1 MHDIVIVGGGPGGYA
16 AALYA
21 ENFGLSV
28 ALIDEER
35 PGGTCLIRGCIP
47 AKQWLYIAEV
57 FSTVSHAA
65 EFGVVTEQPTLDWEA
80 ALARKTQTVEGL
92 VRGLGGLLKKK
103 GVEVITGYGRLA
115 GPGKVEVETDEGKN
129 TIEGRAVILASGSY
143 SRTIPGYDFDGEKIV
158 SSDHALDWPQR
169 PNRVA
174 IVGGGVIGCEFAS
187 FLVDVGTEVHVF
199 EVMDQ
204 IIPGSD
210 AEASKQL
217 QRQLQKRGV
226 KFHIGV
232 GVDAPKVGETVVVPF
247 GDDSVEVDVV
257 LVSVGRGPRTDDV
270 GLDTVSA
277 KLDRGFVEVDLNTM
291 QTAQPG
297 LYAVGDIVAGTPQLA
312 HVGFAEGIAAVTHIG
327 TGKARAGQLSGHP
340 QGHLHPS
347 RSGRGRSD
355 RGPSRRARVGGGV
368 GEARIQRR
376 GPGDH
381 HRRQPGFRQG
391 DLGEGR
397 PHRGGCRRRPAG
409 GRVDSRTHVFSGL
422 GGSARRGGRL
432 HPCPPELVRSGR
444 RDTHVRRRPQ
454 SSLRGA
460 TLATTVSMPQLGETV
475 TEGTILRWAKQVG
488 DTIAE
493 DEVLVEISTD
503 KVDTEVPS
511 PAAGTILEIL
521 VNEGDT
527 VSVGTP
533 MVVIGAEGEAAPS
546 AEEKPAE
553 PETPE
558 ETPAAEEKPA
568 EPEPTG
574 RGAEARRACPG
585 RESSGRG
592 REGCRAGPGRGG
604 EGARAF

>member
-115 GPGKVEVETDEGKN
+115 GPGKVEVEMDEGKN

-277 KLDRGFVEVDLNTM
+277 KLDRGFVEVDLDTM

-327 TGKARAGQLSGHP
+327 TGETRAVNYQAIPRVTYTHP
-340 QGHLHPS
+340 EVAEVGLTEAQAAERGLEVVSAKHAFNGVGRAIIIGDNQGFAKVISEKDGPIVGAAVVGPQAGELIHELMYSVGWEALPDEAAAFIHAHPS
-347 RSGRGRSD
+347 LSEVVGETLMSAAGRS
-355 RGPSRRARVGGGV
+355 
-368 GEARIQRR
+368 
-376 GPGDH
+376 
-381 HRRQPGFRQG
+381 
-391 DLGEGR
+391 
-397 PHRGGCRRRPAG
+397 
-409 GRVDSRTHVFSGL
+409 
-422 GGSARRGGRL
+422 L
-432 HPCPPELVRSGR
+432 H
-444 RDTHVRRRPQ
+444 
-454 SSLRGA
+454 
-460 TLATTVSMPQLGETV
+460 
-475 TEGTILRWAKQVG
+475 
-488 DTIAE
+488 
-493 DEVLVEISTD
+493 
-503 KVDTEVPS
+503 
-511 PAAGTILEIL
+511 
-521 VNEGDT
+521 
-527 VSVGTP
+527 
-533 MVVIGAEGEAAPS
+533 
-546 AEEKPAE
+546 
-553 PETPE
+553 
-558 ETPAAEEKPA
+558 
-568 EPEPTG
+568 
-574 RGAEARRACPG
+574 
-585 RESSGRG
+585 
-592 REGCRAGPGRGG
+592 
-604 EGARAF
+604 